1 MPFGDWL
8 AKWARYAPEK
18 VALVDDAS
26 GRRYT
31 YLELERRA
39 DRAAAALQRLLGIE
53 KGDRI
58 AILAF
63 NCPQTL
69 ELVFAAGKIGAIVVP
84 LNFRLTVPELAYI
97 VADASPK
104 ALFFGPEF
112 EATARDVLRQ
122 APVESAVP
130 FAAGDFLTCYE
141 DLLESPGSSE
151 GAVRAE
157 VGLDDPH
164 LILYTS
170 GTTGRPKGAVLT
182 HGSITW
188 NAVNTQVGWD
198 LRHDDITLTHTPFF
212 HTGGLNVLTTP
223 LLHRGGTVVLMR
235 AFDAARSLELIER
248 ERATV
253 VFAVPTMFQM
263 MADQPGFGSADL
275 ASVRFFI
282 TGGAPCPV
290 SLIETYSQRG
300 LTFKQG
306 YGLTEAGPNCFTLD
320 ARDAVRKAGS
330 VGFPNMHVD
339 VRIVSEEGRDVGPE
353 EVGEL
358 LIRGP
363 HVFGGYWRNPDATA
377 QGLRGGWLH
386 TGDLVRRDAEG
397 FTYIVDRKKDMFI
410 SGGENVYPAELERI
424 LHGHPAIADVAI
436 IGVPDARWG
445 EVGLAVVVPAATIS
459 EQDVLAYLD
468 GKVARYKIPKAV
480 TFAADLPRNAG
491 GKVQKAVLRERI
503 ADAVPA
509 SGVAV
514 HAGAAR

>member
-8 AKWARYAPEK
+8 GKWARYTPGK
-18 VALVDDAS
+18 VALVDEAT

-31 YLELERRA
+31 YEALGARV
-39 DRAAAALQRLLGIE
+39 DRAAAALQHLLGVQ

-58 AILAF
+58 AVLAY
-63 NCPQTL
+63 NCPETL

-84 LNFRLTVPELAYI
+84 LNFRLAVPELAYI
-97 VADASPK
+97 LADAAPK
-104 ALFFGPEF
+104 VFVYGPEF
-112 EATARDVLRQ
+112 SDAARELLREV
-122 APVESAVP
+122 PVEFPVP
-130 FAAGDFLTCYE
+130 YAPGGFAACYE
-141 DLLESPGSSE
+141 DLLESAAASE
-151 GAVRAE
+151 GPVKAE
-157 VGLDDPH
+157 ISLDDPH

-182 HGSITW
+182 HGTITW

-198 LRHDDITLTHTPFF
+198 LRHDDVTITHTPFF

-223 LLHRGGTVVLMR
+223 LMHRGGTVVLMR
-235 AFDAARSLELIER
+235 AFDAAESLRIIER
-248 ERATV
+248 ERCTV

-263 MADQPGFGSADL
+263 MLDTPAFDTVDL
-275 ASVRFFI
+275 SSVRFFI

-290 SLIETYSQRG
+290 SLIEAYSKRG

-320 ARDAVRKAGS
+320 AKDAVRKAGS

-339 VRIVSEEGRDVGPE
+339 VRVVTEDGADAGPD

-363 HVFGGYWRNPDATA
+363 HVIPGYWRNPDASA
-377 QGLRGGWLH
+377 QALRGGWLH

-397 FTYIVDRKKDMFI
+397 YTYIVDRKKDMFI

-424 LHGHPAIADVAI
+424 LAGHPDIAEAAV
-436 IGVPDARWG
+436 IGVPHPKWG
-445 EVGLAVVVPAATIS
+445 EVGRAIVVVRPGCTVT
-459 EQDVLAYLD
+459 ERDVLAFLD
-468 GKVARYKIPKAV
+468 VRMARYKIPKSV
-480 TFAADLPRNAG
+480 VFVSELPRNPG
-491 GKVQKAVLRERI
+491 GKVLKPVLRERYG
-503 ADAVPA
+503 AEEL
-509 SGVAV
+509 
-514 HAGAAR
+514 AGAAR